1 MAVVELRIF
10 TEPQQGARYEDLLA
24 VAQASEEGGFAGYF
38 RSDHYV
44 KMGNVDGKPG
54 PTHAWVTLAGLARE
68 TTSIRLG
75 TLVSPITFYRPGP
88 LAIAVAQVDAMS
100 GGRIDFGV
108 GAGWFEREH
117 SAYGLDFPPLG
128 VRFDRLEE
136 AMEQIHGLW
145 TTPEG
150 STFSHD
156 GRFHSFAESP
166 ALPKPAQR
174 PHPPIIIGG
183 RGAKRT
189 PALAARYAAD
199 FNLPFTPI
207 EEVIPAIERINKV
220 CADRG
225 RNPAEIVKSTTMV
238 LCLGASDT
246 EVNRRAQAI
255 GRQPDELRGAGAAG
269 TTEEVVDKLSRY
281 REAGIQRVYLQVLDL
296 GDLDHIAQA
305 GGDLIPALAET

>member
-1 MAVVELRIF
+1 MELRIF

-24 VAQASEEGGFAGYF
+24 VAQASEEGGFAGFF
-38 RSDHYV
+38 RSDHYL
-44 KMGNVDGKPG
+44 KMGNVDGQPG

-68 TTSIRLG
+68 TSSIRLG

-100 GGRIDFGV
+100 GGRIDFGI
-108 GAGWFEREH
+108 GAGWFEGEH
-117 SAYGLDFPPLG
+117 NAYGLDFPPLG

-136 AMEQIHGLW
+136 ALEQIHGLW

-150 STFSHD
+150 STFSHE
-156 GRFHSFAESP
+156 GRFHSFVDSP

-174 PHPPIIIGG
+174 PHPPIIVGG

-189 PALAARYAAD
+189 PALVARFASD

-207 EEVIPAIERINKV
+207 EEVVPAIERINKV

-238 LCLGASDT
+238 LCLGASET

-255 GRQPDELRGAGAAG
+255 GRQADELREAGAAG
-269 TTEEVVDKLSRY
+269 TTEEVLDKLGRY
-281 REAGIQRVYLQVLDL
+281 REAGIQRAYLQVLDL

-305 GGDLIPALAET
+305 GADLIPALADA

>member
-1 MAVVELRIF
+1 MELRIF

-24 VAQASEEGGFAGYF
+24 VAQASEEGGFAGFF
-38 RSDHYV
+38 RSDHYL
-44 KMGNVDGKPG
+44 KMGNVDGQPG

-68 TTSIRLG
+68 TSSIRLG

-100 GGRIDFGV
+100 GGRIDFGI
-108 GAGWFEREH
+108 GAGWFEGEH
-117 SAYGLDFPPLG
+117 NAYGLDFPPLG

-136 AMEQIHGLW
+136 ALEQIHGLW

-150 STFSHD
+150 STFSHE
-156 GRFHSFAESP
+156 GRFHSFVDSP

-174 PHPPIIIGG
+174 PHPPIIVGG

-189 PALAARYAAD
+189 PALVARFASD
-199 FNLPFTPI
+199 FNLPFTPV
-207 EEVIPAIERINKV
+207 EEVVPAIERINKV

-238 LCLGASDT
+238 LCLGASET

-255 GRQPDELRGAGAAG
+255 GRQADELREAGAAG
-269 TTEEVVDKLSRY
+269 TTEEVLDKLGRY
-281 REAGIQRVYLQVLDL
+281 REAGIQRAYLQVLDL

-305 GGDLIPALAET
+305 GADLIPALAEA

>member
-1 MAVVELRIF
+1 MELRIF

-24 VAQASEEGGFAGYF
+24 VAQATEHAGFAGFF

-44 KMGNVDGKPG
+44 KMGNVDGQPG

-68 TTSIRLG
+68 TTAIRLG

-100 GGRIDFGV
+100 GGRIDFGI
-108 GAGWFEREH
+108 GAGWFEVEH
-117 SAYGLDFPPLG
+117 SAYGLEFPPLG
-128 VRFDRLEE
+128 SRFDRLEE

-156 GRFHSFAESP
+156 GRFHTFVESP

-189 PALAARYAAD
+189 PDLVARYASD
-199 FNLPFTPI
+199 FNLPFTPV
-207 EEVIPAIERINKV
+207 EEVASAIERINEV
-220 CADRG
+220 CADRA
-225 RNPAEIVKSTTMV
+225 RNPAEIIKSTTMV
-238 LCLGASDT
+238 MCLGASDT
-246 EVNRRAQAI
+246 EVNRRARAI
-255 GRQPDELRGAGAAG
+255 GRQADELREAGAAG
-269 TTEEVVDKLSRY
+269 TTEEVLDKLGRY

-305 GGDLIPALAET
+305 GADLIPVLADV

>member
-1 MAVVELRIF
+1 MAAVELRIF

-38 RSDHYV
+38 RSDHYL

-88 LAIAVAQVDAMS
+88 LALAVAQVDAMS

-128 VRFDRLEE
+128 DRFDRLEE

-156 GRFHSFAESP
+156 GRFHRFVESP

-183 RGAKRT
+183 RGAERT

-207 EEVIPAIERINKV
+207 EEVLPAIERINKV

-255 GRQPDELRGAGAAG
+255 GRQADELREAGAAG

-296 GDLDHIAQA
+296 GDLDHISQA
-305 GGDLIPALAET
+305 GVDLIPALAET

>member
-1 MAVVELRIF
+1 MELRIF

-24 VAQASEEGGFAGYF
+24 VAQASEEGGFAGFF
-38 RSDHYV
+38 RSDHYL
-44 KMGNVDGKPG
+44 KMGNVDGQPG

-68 TTSIRLG
+68 TSSIRLG

-100 GGRIDFGV
+100 GGRIDFGI
-108 GAGWFEREH
+108 GAGWFEGEH
-117 SAYGLDFPPLG
+117 DAYGLDFPPLG

-136 AMEQIHGLW
+136 ALEQIHGLW

-150 STFSHD
+150 STFSHE
-156 GRFHSFAESP
+156 GRFHSFVDSP

-174 PHPPIIIGG
+174 PHPPIIVGG

-189 PALAARYAAD
+189 PALVARFASD

-207 EEVIPAIERINKV
+207 EEVVPAIERINKV

-238 LCLGASDT
+238 LCLGASET

-255 GRQPDELRGAGAAG
+255 GRQADELREAGAAG
-269 TTEEVVDKLSRY
+269 TTEEVLDKLGRY
-281 REAGIQRVYLQVLDL
+281 REAGIQRAYLQVLDL

-305 GGDLIPALAET
+305 GADLIPALADA